1 MAGQQD
7 AARGAPGAAQGR
19 DWKPSRFFD
28 EWKESVAEIKGELLM
43 QYMHFCRGMPPDIRL
58 EAIDHILRCTMP
70 VVYAPDGDHD
80 GKEVTDAMYND
91 GDAMREYAT
100 RFLDGFWDD
109 YWRPILARH
118 ASGAGGQPQSECA

>member
-7 AARGAPGAAQGR
+7 AARGEPNAERGR
-19 DWKPSRFFD
+19 NWKPSRFFD

-43 QYMHFCRGMPPDIRL
+43 QYMHYCRGMPPDIRL

-70 VVYAPDGDHD
+70 DVYVSDDRSEAF
-80 GKEVTDAMYND
+80 DAIDND
-91 GDAMREYAT
+91 MDAMRKYAT

-118 ASGAGGQPQSECA
+118 ASGAGGPPQSKRA